1 MYWPVEWI
9 QGRRLRPLHELIAE
23 LGSYIGQRV
32 WHVQCPGFLQSRKA
46 AHFGGTRWNHDIQG
60 DDNFSF
66 DILLWLPPLS
76 PATQQ
81 HPADN
86 GFLYVVASPPYRSG
100 FGLCFSILAWFV
112 DVTPAHILCILE
124 LSAGAFPTLKAFYSL
139 RFLFHDARL
148 IRDIFPRLPRLRCD
162 LNFRGR
168 LCQRPTIGG
177 RWAIVRGFS
186 LSPQNEKVFDH
197 LVCVNLVRL
206 KGVVC
211 FFDGCVATLFLS
223 FTSICS
229 WCRKYSFLSTS
240 LFSRF

>member
-139 RFLFHDARL
+139 RFLFHGARFK
-148 IRDIFPRLPRLRCD
+148 RDFSPRLPTFTMC
-162 LNFRGR
+162 FEFS
-168 LCQRPTIGG
+168 
-177 RWAIVRGFS
+177 WAS
-186 LSPQNEKVFDH
+186 LSAAYNRRAVGTCSRF
-197 LVCVNLVRL
+197 LVVAAEREGFRSSCMREFGQA
-206 KGVVC
+206 KGGVV
-211 FFDGCVATLFLS
+211 LLS
-223 FTSICS
+223 FT
-229 WCRKYSFLSTS
+229 
-240 LFSRF
+240 